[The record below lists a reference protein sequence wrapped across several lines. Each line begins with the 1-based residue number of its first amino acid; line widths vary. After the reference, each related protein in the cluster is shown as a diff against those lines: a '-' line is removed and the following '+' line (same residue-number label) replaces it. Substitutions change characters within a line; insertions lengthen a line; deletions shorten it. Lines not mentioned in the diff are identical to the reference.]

1 LNRTRVGTVVG
12 KKLGGATQRNRCKR
26 RFRELARLSLGRI
39 AAGWDVLV
47 LPKRESAVVAAPRL
61 RMAWND
67 TLVRAGLMRHE
78 ETA

>member
-1 LNRTRVGTVVG
+1 MGTVVG

-26 RFRELARLSLGRI
+26 RFRELARLSLGGM
-39 AAGWDVLV
+39 AAGWDVLI
-47 LPKRESAVVAAPRL
+47 LPKRQAAGVPAPRL

-67 TLVRAGLMRHE
+67 ALARAGLMRRE

>member
-1 LNRTRVGTVVG
+1 LNRTRVATVVG

-47 LPKRESAVVAAPRL
+47 LPKREAAGVAAPRL
-61 RMAWND
+61 RMAWNE
-67 TLVRAGLMRHE
+67 TLARAGLMSRE